1 MKVVHESKMQSY
13 DRTGLSAPNGG
24 AFRTMFYLYISDIRM
39 AQHQQEQVEQS
50 NGMVMQMTDHADL
63 TMIFGMR
70 LLLAIT
76 ALLTLFI
83 NLEHMGVSP
92 RLAWS
97 VLSLYAVHSVVLFV
111 LLYVNVPATH
121 GRLIFWL
128 DVLWYGLIVLCTGGG
143 ESYFF
148 PFFFFVILTSSFQ
161 RGLDEGARIT
171 LASCL
176 LLGLVSVAGDSML
189 NIPKLL
195 LRMTFVMALGY
206 MIAYWGGLSLLQKR
220 RLALLREMSQQS
232 NPRFGVDHT
241 VAAMLEKARV
251 FFGASS
257 CILIM
262 RESGAEHWQLRTA
275 LSTGAGRQGYVSQ
288 MSEAAVAP
296 LMGFG
301 ARQSVLYSPSL
312 RARAG
317 LGHALAGFERGGMK
331 WQRLDRAS
339 GAALAE
345 LLDAKSFI
353 SAPLPLRKGEGRIY
367 IVATSHHFFRA
378 DARFLMHLVAHVFPL
393 VENIALLDTLASGA
407 AFRERQKIARDL
419 HDTTI
424 QPYIGLRHG
433 LSALR
438 ASAAPD
444 NPLLSEL
451 DKLIDMSGQVIGDL
465 RHMAQSV
472 RSGAQR
478 EEMELVVALRRQ
490 AEQLKKFFGLD
501 VEIVADQSFHVSDR
515 LAAEVF
521 QIVNEGMSNMR
532 KHTTA
537 RGGRVVL
544 TRDTH
549 VLTISIENER
559 TLADAAVAV
568 EFMPVSITERAQ
580 ALGGTVQVGR
590 AASGMT
596 MVRID
601 IPV

>member
-1 MKVVHESKMQSY
+1 MDGPVHMRGMDSP
-13 DRTGLSAPNGG
+13 GLG
-24 AFRTMFYLYISDIRM
+24 FLYKSDDIRM
-39 AQHQQEQVEQS
+39 VQQKQGQLEQS
-50 NGMVMQMTDHADL
+50 NGLVMPMTDHADL

-70 LLLAIT
+70 LLLAVT

-83 NLEHMGVSP
+83 NIEHMDVP
-92 RLAWS
+92 PLPAWLA
-97 VLSLYAVHSVVLFV
+97 LSLYVVHSAVLFL
-111 LLYVNVPATH
+111 LLYVNVPVTH

-176 LLGLVSVAGDSML
+176 LLGLVSVVADHAL
-189 NIPKLL
+189 NTPKLL

-220 RLALLREMSQQS
+220 RLALLREVSQQA

-241 VAAMLEKARV
+241 VASILEKARV

-257 CILIM
+257 CILVM
-262 RESGAEHWQLRTA
+262 RENGAEHWQLRTA
-275 LSTGAGRQGYVSQ
+275 LNSGGGRPGYVSQ

-301 ARQSVLYSPSL
+301 ARQSVLYAPSL
-312 RARAG
+312 RARLR
-317 LGHALAGFERGGMK
+317 LGHALSAIERGGMR
-331 WQRLDRAS
+331 WQGLDTAS

-345 LLDAKSFI
+345 LLDARSFI
-353 SAPLPLRKGEGRIY
+353 SVSIPLRKGEGRIY
-367 IVATSHHFFRA
+367 VVSTSHHFFRS

-433 LSALR
+433 LNALR

-444 NPLLSEL
+444 NPLVGEL
-451 DKLIDMSGQVIGDL
+451 DKLIDMSTQVIADL

-472 RSGAQR
+472 KSGVQR
-478 EEMELVVALRRQ
+478 EELELVFALRRQ

-501 VEIVADQSFHVSDR
+501 VEIVADQAFHVSDR

-544 TRDTH
+544 ARDAH
-549 VLTISIENER
+549 MLTISIENER
-559 TLADAAVAV
+559 AAGVAAQAAD
-568 EFMPVSITERAQ
+568 FMPVSITERTQ
-580 ALGGTVQVGR
+580 ALGGTVQVGHG
-590 AASGMT
+590 ANGAT
-596 MVRID
+596 LVRVD

>member
-1 MKVVHESKMQSY
+1 M
-13 DRTGLSAPNGG
+13 P
-24 AFRTMFYLYISDIRM
+24 
-39 AQHQQEQVEQS
+39 
-50 NGMVMQMTDHADL
+50 MTDHADL

-70 LLLAIT
+70 LLLAVT

-83 NLEHMGVSP
+83 NIEHMDVP
-92 RLAWS
+92 PLPAWLA
-97 VLSLYAVHSVVLFV
+97 LSLYVVHSAVLFL
-111 LLYVNVPATH
+111 LLYVNVPVTH

-176 LLGLVSVAGDSML
+176 LLGLVSVVADHAL
-189 NIPKLL
+189 NTPKLL

-220 RLALLREMSQQS
+220 RLALLREVSQQA

-241 VAAMLEKARV
+241 VASILEKARV

-257 CILIM
+257 CILVM
-262 RESGAEHWQLRTA
+262 RENGAEHWQLRTA
-275 LSTGAGRQGYVSQ
+275 LNSGGGR
-288 MSEAAVAP
+288 
-296 LMGFG
+296 
-301 ARQSVLYSPSL
+301 
-312 RARAG
+312 
-317 LGHALAGFERGGMK
+317 LGHALSAIERGGMR
-331 WQRLDRAS
+331 WQGLDAAS

-345 LLDAKSFI
+345 LLDARSFI
-353 SAPLPLRKGEGRIY
+353 SVSIPLRKGEGRIY
-367 IVATSHHFFRA
+367 VVSTSHHFFRS

-433 LSALR
+433 LNALR

-444 NPLLSEL
+444 NPLVGEL
-451 DKLIDMSGQVIGDL
+451 DKLIDMSTQVIADL

-472 RSGAQR
+472 KSGVQR
-478 EEMELVVALRRQ
+478 EELELVFALRRQ

-501 VEIVADQSFHVSDR
+501 VEIVADQAFHVSDR

-544 TRDTH
+544 ARDAH
-549 VLTISIENER
+549 MLTISIENER
-559 TLADAAVAV
+559 AAGVAAQAAD
-568 EFMPVSITERAQ
+568 FMPVSITERTQ
-580 ALGGTVQVGR
+580 ALGGTVQVGHG
-590 AASGMT
+590 ANGAT
-596 MVRID
+596 LVRVD

>member
-1 MKVVHESKMQSY
+1 MCIHDLV
-13 DRTGLSAPNGG
+13 
-24 AFRTMFYLYISDIRM
+24 YLYKSDDLRM
-39 AQHQQEQVEQS
+39 VQQQRVQVAQS
-50 NGMVMQMTDHADL
+50 NGLVMPMTDHADL

-70 LLLAIT
+70 LLLAVT

-83 NLEHMGVSP
+83 NIEHMGVP
-92 RLAWS
+92 PLPAWL
-97 VLSLYAVHSVVLFV
+97 VLSMYVVHSAVLFL
-111 LLYVNVPATH
+111 LLYVNVPVTH

-176 LLGLVSVAGDSML
+176 LLGLVSVAADHTQ
-189 NIPKLL
+189 NTPKLL

-220 RLALLREMSQQS
+220 RLALLREVSQQA

-241 VAAMLEKARV
+241 VASILEKARV
-251 FFGASS
+251 FFDASS
-257 CILIM
+257 CILVM

-275 LSTGAGRQGYVSQ
+275 LNSGGRPGYVSQ

-301 ARQSVLYSPSL
+301 ARQSVLYAPSL
-312 RARAG
+312 RARLH
-317 LGHALAGFERGGMK
+317 LGHALSAIERGGMK
-331 WQRLDRAS
+331 WQRLDAAN

-345 LLDAKSFI
+345 LLDARSFI
-353 SAPLPLRKGEGRIY
+353 SVPIPLRKGEGRIY
-367 IVATSHHFFRA
+367 IVSTNHHFFRS

-433 LSALR
+433 LNALR
-438 ASAAPD
+438 ASATLD
-444 NPLLSEL
+444 NPLVGEL
-451 DKLIDMSGQVIGDL
+451 DKLIDMSTQVIADL

-472 RSGAQR
+472 KSGVQR
-478 EEMELVVALRRQ
+478 EELELVVALRRQ
-490 AEQLKKFFGLD
+490 AEQLKKFFGID
-501 VEIVADQSFHVSDR
+501 VEIVAAQAFHVSDR

-537 RGGRVVL
+537 RSGRVVL
-544 TRDTH
+544 ARDTH

-559 TLADAAVAV
+559 AAGAAVQASD
-568 EFMPVSITERAQ
+568 FIPVSITERTQ
-580 ALGGTVQVGR
+580 ALGGTVQVGHG
-590 AASGMT
+590 ANGAT
-596 MVRID
+596 LVRVD